1 MRFHQWAV
9 ASSALALGLLLSA
22 PGQAQTPELP
32 VYVSDQFRSVAK
44 KASRQLV
51 TAHIISA
58 CPDNKPLCKP
68 IVEQLAAATD
78 AAISQDR
85 PGLQRALNTFF
96 VQSSVAGLVEVVL
109 GDLADTEKS
118 EYPELAQALEPISRC
133 LVASVM
139 AGRQEGQT
147 LKECQFER
155 SQLKRLKDAA
165 EFLVCQAN
173 PNNCPSVDQL
183 ILALEQRPVRVDAVA
198 YGLARMLE
206 GGPFHRQ
213 RESLYLF
220 SLGDFLA
227 RAPQQGLFEA
237 TWSFLTTPE
246 RQPWVWER
254 LGVAE
259 RTIASGAFL
268 EYRFLNG
275 SEDAQL
281 LQLLKD
287 CGQRTDT
294 YEAWIKARANLPA
307 LREALLVGGD
317 IQDELKPLHALLNY
331 DRCIGDEGQRAQL
344 RAMRNQ
350 VQFLLVPLEFRSAVK
365 RYGVL
370 GLSAAALLDYVRS
383 SNEEE
388 LSANLA
394 RTTVF
399 GVAQAVAFQQVMQR
413 LQAERGRG
421 SAPDARLSGVTAL
434 SAGDLLGTCEFQR
447 VSALLGLTY
456 TVADLGKPTCF
467 DLNSRK
473 VAPGLS
479 DLVDLGARRDSPV
492 EVEAKA
498 FAQLLKHLYFQQR
511 APAGGPNPE
520 QLEKLVAESELFL
533 GELMAS
539 KAPAVV
545 QAWPEIRDAIN
556 RIHASA
562 GDLDARAKLQARAY
576 MLVDLVPAPAS
587 GPTLNEEAFVQLML
601 ARTTP
606 EEEARLGAFWQQWL
620 ARKRQLEA
628 QQNLSAAE
636 QSELAMLQLRS
647 QRLASL
653 RVVRAFLELT
663 NEQRAMEVFKVLR
676 GLLRT
681 ITPEL
686 LEKIE
691 GGGLPVRELTQ
702 SVQDGMEQRESESR
716 RRIMRLGADF
726 LVAQV
731 DKLALRMV
739 GTDASRCHESDTK
752 WRSILNRLEA
762 ACTAHLLIQS
772 AYHPIA
778 DYLGAGG
785 FSAPGAARLADTTY
799 RQLLQSPLLGSTPLI
814 LNVGLGANWV
824 GFNKSGSD
832 FVSLTVVD
840 KFGVALLKYN
850 GPSYGFEAGPFVGG
864 FLDALVRTA
873 SGVDEKYWLAGFTV
887 GMPRI
892 AGVDLGLEAHVAGAI
907 PFSFHSDPRLTL
919 GLTVVIPFSTA
930 FDSDEP

>member
-1 MRFHQWAV
+1 MRLHRWV
-9 ASSALALGLLLSA
+9 IASSALVLGLLLSTPA
-22 PGQAQTPELP
+22 RAQTAELP

-51 TAHIISA
+51 TAHILSA

-85 PGLQRALNTFF
+85 AGLQRALNTFF

-109 GDLADTEKS
+109 GDLADTERS
-118 EYPELAQALEPISRC
+118 EYPELARALEPISQC

-139 AGRQEGQT
+139 AGRQAGQT
-147 LKECQFER
+147 LKECQFDRDE
-155 SQLKRLKDAA
+155 LLRLKDAA
-165 EFLVCQAN
+165 TFLVCEAK
-173 PNNCPSVDQL
+173 PTSCPSVDQL
-183 ILALEQRPVRVDAVA
+183 VAALEQRPVQVDAVA
-198 YGLARMLE
+198 YGLAQLLE
-206 GGPFHRQ
+206 GAPFHRQ
-213 RESLYLF
+213 RESIYLF

-227 RAPQQGLFEA
+227 RAPQEGLFEA

-254 LGVAE
+254 IGVAE

-275 SEDAQL
+275 SEDAQVV
-281 LQLLKD
+281 QLLKD
-287 CGQRTDT
+287 CGLRTET

-307 LREALLVGGD
+307 LREALLTGLD
-317 IQDELKPLHALLNY
+317 IGKELQPLHALLNY
-331 DRCIGDEGQRAQL
+331 DRCIGNEGQRAQL
-344 RAMRNQ
+344 QAMRNQ
-350 VQFLLVPLEFRSAVK
+350 VQYLLVPLEFRSAVK
-365 RYGVL
+365 RHGVL
-370 GLSAAALLDYVRS
+370 ALSAAALLDYVRS
-383 SNEEE
+383 SNDQE

-394 RTTVF
+394 RLTVF
-399 GVAQAVAFQQVMQR
+399 SVAHVLAHQQVAQR
-413 LQAERGRG
+413 LQAERTRG
-421 SAPDARLSGVTAL
+421 APPEARLSGVTVL
-434 SAGDLLGTCEFQR
+434 GPGDLLGTCEFQR
-447 VSALLGLTY
+447 VNALLGLPY
-456 TVADLGKPTCF
+456 IVADLSRPTCF

-473 VAPGLS
+473 VVPGLT
-479 DLVDLGARRDSPV
+479 DLVDIGAQKDAPA

-498 FAQLLKHLYFQQR
+498 FAQLLKHSYFQQR
-511 APAGGPNPE
+511 APQGVTHPE
-520 QLEKLVAESELFL
+520 QLGNLVAESERFL

-539 KAPAVV
+539 KSPAVT
-545 QAWPEIRDAIN
+545 QAWQDIREALN

-562 GDLDARAKLQARAY
+562 GDMDARSKLQARAY
-576 MLVDLVPAPAS
+576 SLASSVQAPAS
-587 GPTLNEEAFVQLML
+587 GPTLDEEVFVQLML

-606 EEEARLGAFWQQWL
+606 EQEAQLEPFWQQWL
-620 ARKRQLEA
+620 ARRRQLEA
-628 QQNLSAAE
+628 QQGLSATE
-636 QSELAMLQLRS
+636 QPELATLQARS
-647 QRLASL
+647 QPLPPL
-653 RVVRAFLELT
+653 RMVRAFLELT
-663 NEQRAMEVFKVLR
+663 KEQRALEVLKVLR

-681 ITPEL
+681 INPEL
-686 LEKIE
+686 LERLEKTVPINE
-691 GGGLPVRELTQ
+691 VTQ
-702 SVQDGMEQRESESR
+702 AVQDGLEQRGGDSR
-716 RRIMRLGADF
+716 RRLMRLGADF

-731 DKLALRMV
+731 DKVALRLV
-739 GTDASRCHESDTK
+739 GTDANRCQEEDTQ

-762 ACTAHLLIQS
+762 ACTAHLLIQG

-799 RQLLQSPLLGSTPLI
+799 RQLLQSPLLGSTPVI

-824 GFNKSGSD
+824 GFNQSGSD

-850 GPSYGFEAGPFVGG
+850 GPRYGFEAGPFVGG

-873 SGVDEKYWLAGFTV
+873 SGAEEKYWLAGFTV

-892 AGVDLGLEAHVAGAI
+892 AGVDLGLEAHIAGAI
-907 PFSFHSDPRLTL
+907 PFTFHSDPRLTL
-919 GLTVVIPFSTA
+919 GLTVVVPFSTVLG
-930 FDSDEP
+930 SDE